1 MENGSEPGSE
11 PDVQAYSGDQL
22 DEEDLRCQLA
32 EKTNAINNLEQEL
45 RKVTARAENEAIA
58 LSAAVEVAEEHEGS
72 NGDLQKHFNE
82 AIAIASALEKKCEAL
97 TNEKIKSESKIATT
111 VQDAE
116 MQRSDIAE
124 LQKSLTAASEELG
137 AKDEQLV
144 ESRNQITELTHQNE
158 GLATIMAKDRQEGEY
173 YMKRAQGLAGLL
185 EGRPM
190 AEEDKK
196 MLEEK
201 EEEIDNLRGYIGDQD
216 EELNSQ
222 KAIIESQIPALT
234 ERLEMKS
241 RALAA
246 EIRRAEA
253 WKAVDNL
260 KAEALRDSQP
270 DDLVEALKQ
279 EHRLLR
285 AEN

>member
-58 LSAAVEVAEEHEGS
+58 LSAVVEVAEEHEGS

-124 LQKSLTAASEELG
+124 LQKSLTAASEELMQRMSSWQSLG
-137 AKDEQLV
+137 IRLPS
-144 ESRNQITELTHQNE
+144 SR
-158 GLATIMAKDRQEGEY
+158 
-173 YMKRAQGLAGLL
+173 
-185 EGRPM
+185 
-190 AEEDKK
+190 
-196 MLEEK
+196 
-201 EEEIDNLRGYIGDQD
+201 
-216 EELNSQ
+216 
-222 KAIIESQIPALT
+222 
-234 ERLEMKS
+234 
-241 RALAA
+241 
-246 EIRRAEA
+246 IRMR
-253 WKAVDNL
+253 V
-260 KAEALRDSQP
+260 SQP
-270 DDLVEALKQ
+270 SWP
-279 EHRLLR
+279 RTGR
-285 AEN
+285 RGNTT